1 MTPSPLKLVFA
12 GQDTSTFRELAAAL
26 SDRSGLT
33 IRSTSGPEE
42 TWQILNN
49 GPIDILIADERVGTV
64 DGAAFVRKVI
74 SAYPLINCG
83 LVSPLAPA
91 AFHEATEGLGLFHQ
105 LPLHPGAEEAAGL
118 LAAIDKLYGYL
129 DKAASGRR
137 TP

>member
-12 GQDTSTFRELAAAL
+12 GQDASAFRELAAAL

-33 IRSTSGPEE
+33 ILSTPSPEE
-42 TWQILNN
+42 TWQVLNN
-49 GPIDILIADERVGTV
+49 GPIDILIADERVGTI
-64 DGAAFVRKVI
+64 DGEAFVKEVI
-74 SAYPLINCG
+74 STYPLINCG

-129 DKAASGRR
+129 EKTALGRR